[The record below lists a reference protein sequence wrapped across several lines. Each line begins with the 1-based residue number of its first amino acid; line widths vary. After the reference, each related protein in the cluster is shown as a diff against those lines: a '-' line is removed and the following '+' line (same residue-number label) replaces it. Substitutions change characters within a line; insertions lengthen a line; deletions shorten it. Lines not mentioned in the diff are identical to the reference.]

1 MHLLLPHSLRD
12 LTLYVFYFIQSL
24 KMCCSFEYVQLCCV
38 HIWRCICQIYIPFH
52 SWPDATS
59 YSLKGSNFILI
70 RDELQVW
77 LKCTKILEG
86 YFVSLFFQPYISNT
100 KYLYQKSGGSKVS
113 KNNVVFTVE
122 CMSCFMAL
130 LLANYAK
137 FSYLQ
142 IKPSLR

>member
-1 MHLLLPHSLRD
+1 MRSNPLCLLLHSF
-12 LTLYVFYFIQSL
+12 V
-24 KMCCSFEYVQLCCV
+24 KMCSSFEYVQLYSM
-38 HIWRCICQIYIPFH
+38 HIWRCTCQRYIPFH

-100 KYLYQKSGGSKVS
+100 KYLYQKSGGSKFRRIMLS
-113 KNNVVFTVE
+113 LPWNVCLVLWHF
-122 CMSCFMAL
+122 FL
-130 LLANYAK
+130 LT
-137 FSYLQ
+137 LQ
-142 IKPSLR
+142 SSAICK

>member
-1 MHLLLPHSLRD
+1 MRSNPLCLLLHSF
-12 LTLYVFYFIQSL
+12 V
-24 KMCCSFEYVQLCCV
+24 KMCSSFEYVQLYSM
-38 HIWRCICQIYIPFH
+38 HIWRCTCQRYIPFH

-70 RDELQVW
+70 RGELQVW

-130 LLANYAK
+130 LLANFAK